1 MKYSRRN
8 KATGEV
14 DMITHDQV
22 ADILELECRRQMA
35 IEDGLDPEM
44 ALADCPDI
52 GVMVDVETALYDEQG
67 PFETELYVISK

>member
-1 MKYSRRN
+1 
-8 KATGEV
+8 
-14 DMITHDQV
+14 MITHDQA

-35 IEDGLDPEM
+35 IEDGLDP
-44 ALADCPDI
+44 ATAVADCPDI